1 MHTNMGVFHKHDVES
16 KKSGIEEY
24 DSVYVDLFK
33 LICDLDVRIM
43 LILREILTG
52 RGHKWTFY
60 NSGSILVGWWLN
72 RGSDR

>member
-52 RGHKWTFY
+52 RGHK
-60 NSGSILVGWWLN
+60 
-72 RGSDR
+72 

>member
-1 MHTNMGVFHKHDVES
+1 MKNISYSKILSRNKKQLITDMHTNMGIFHKHDVES

-43 LILREILTG
+43 LILREILSG
-52 RGHKWTFY
+52 RGHK
-60 NSGSILVGWWLN
+60 
-72 RGSDR
+72 